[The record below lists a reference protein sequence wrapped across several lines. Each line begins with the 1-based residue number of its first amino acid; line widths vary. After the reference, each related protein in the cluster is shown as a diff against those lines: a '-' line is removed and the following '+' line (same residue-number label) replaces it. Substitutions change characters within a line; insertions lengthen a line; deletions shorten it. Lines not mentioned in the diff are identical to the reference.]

1 MTKHETSPVLLGFA
15 STLEFVAEE
24 TAAKR
29 ISKRE
34 IQIYNVNHIVISLN
48 KFSILNSVGCKYII
62 HILHMPIISIL
73 LSNIFIV
80 LNILQR
86 DNGNY
91 YEILFEIYSYPNFRF
106 YHSYNSQYLEYCHKT
121 NRLFKGDLTHNQLTL
136 ISLRNH
142 TTLRWCIFILTDK

>member
-80 LNILQR
+80 LNILHR
-86 DNGNY
+86 
-91 YEILFEIYSYPNFRF
+91 EIV
-106 YHSYNSQYLEYCHKT
+106 
-121 NRLFKGDLTHNQLTL
+121 
-136 ISLRNH
+136 
-142 TTLRWCIFILTDK
+142 